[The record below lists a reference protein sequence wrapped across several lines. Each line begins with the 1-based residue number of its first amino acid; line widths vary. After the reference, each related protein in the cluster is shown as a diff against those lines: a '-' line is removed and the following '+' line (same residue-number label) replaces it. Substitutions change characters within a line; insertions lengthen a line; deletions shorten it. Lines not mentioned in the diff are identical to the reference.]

1 MVATGAGSAW
11 TLKEAVPPS
20 CTAAV
25 VVTILTSG
33 VVCACAPGREHR
45 QQGQGEQRGGKD
57 RAQPADGETRACGND
72 ALRGRRIEAVGS
84 IGAGEI
90 SGGAGRF
97 RREANGPKRSHR
109 EDASWATRRPRRPG
123 DPATRR
129 PGDPATRRPG
139 DPATR
144 RPGDPATRRPGR
156 PGDPATRRPG
166 DPATRR
172 PGDPATRRPGD
183 PATRRPGDPATIIA
197 VATSP
202 FVNPDLPIAATAA
215 ENAAQALFTYPIMAL
230 SLLCRGGGAPQGCR
244 TPSIARWF
252 PPSTTAAPP
261 QGKRLNRALSAR
273 ARHGVEFAGSAPG

>member
-1 MVATGAGSAW
+1 MRRDRRKKKNDGRRPDSGRRCGTAQTGMPETGASAAMRR
-11 TLKEAVPPS
+11 TDSSPKPRTQV
-20 CTAAV
+20 
-25 VVTILTSG
+25 G
-33 VVCACAPGREHR
+33 RPG
-45 QQGQGEQRGGKD
+45 D
-57 RAQPADGETRACGND
+57 PAT
-72 ALRGRRIEAVGS
+72 
-84 IGAGEI
+84 
-90 SGGAGRF
+90 
-97 RREANGPKRSHR
+97 
-109 EDASWATRRPRRPG
+109 RRPG

-144 RPGDPATRRPGR
+144 RPGDPATRRPGDPATRR

-230 SLLCRGGGAPQGCR
+230 SLLCRGDGAPKVAGRQVSHGG
-244 TPSIARWF
+244 F
-252 PPSTTAAPP
+252 STFYHRRRR
-261 QGKRLNRALSAR
+261 K
-273 ARHGVEFAGSAPG
+273 GSD